1 MCEEEIFHEALA
13 RRNPEER
20 AAYLEAVCGGDA
32 ALRASVEALLQAD
45 VGASR
50 FMERPPDPA
59 ATVDL
64 PLSESPGMMI
74 GPYKLLQE
82 IAEGGMG
89 TVFMAEQVEPVRRM
103 VALKLVRPGM
113 GSRQII
119 ARFEAERQA
128 LAMMDHPNIAKVLDA
143 GATPTGRPYFV
154 MELVKGVP
162 ITHFCDQYHLSPRER
177 LELFIPVC
185 QAVQHAHQK
194 GVIHRD
200 LKPSN
205 ILVARYDDRPVPK
218 VIDFGVAK
226 ATGPRLTERTLFTQY
241 GQLVGTLEYMSPEQA
256 AFNALD
262 IDTRSDIYSLGVLM
276 YELLT
281 GSTPFERER
290 LRTAAFDEVL
300 RIIREEEPPRP
311 STRLSTTEELPS
323 ISVNRGMEPRQLSGL
338 LRRELDWV
346 VMKALEKD
354 RNRRYESAGAFAA
367 DVRRYLDDEPV
378 HACPP
383 SAGYRLRKFVRRNR
397 GPVAA
402 AVALALILIVG
413 AGSVWAVQAKA
424 DRERAAAAAERATR
438 QAATNASIAAAIREA
453 SERADEA
460 WGVTDYP
467 DRMQRATDAAV
478 AAVRRADGF
487 SAGGLADDVTR
498 ARLEDMRRA
507 VDDLARHTRLIIASA
522 DNSRR
527 FADEMGGAVSNAR
540 SGLCR
545 RAREAVGQFGLD
557 PIDGQADE
565 VARAVAASRIRDA
578 LLGVL
583 LEWHK
588 HATMLAGRLRNNPG
602 GSDLPADAPVVADR
616 LGRVIRL
623 ARQRSGGAY
632 ARWQELLD
640 RGDVPG
646 LVAFA
651 ESPDGLAFRSTLLSA
666 MGRDLAHAGAHP
678 ACRGYLKAAVE
689 RYPHDAWLHNDLA
702 RACELMA
709 PPNHAE
715 ALRHCAAASAL
726 QPDCAWFLV
735 TVASNYALLGAYDQA
750 IEGYRKVIAMS
761 PFYTAHAHLWMG
773 EALSK
778 KKEWGAAIAALRE
791 AIRLV
796 QERRFQMMLPSAH
809 LALGT
814 ALAGAGQHADS
825 LQEMRAALQQTPTLA
840 DDPRSALRYNAACL
854 AMNCADGKGMNTPAP
869 AERTAYRKQALGL
882 LTTELAAI
890 RKLNATDRAFV
901 HRMMEHWL
909 RDSDLA
915 SGREPTAV
923 ELLPPDEREAW
934 RKLWADVRELRD
946 RSAPQADKLHKSK

>member
-1 MCEEEIFHEALA
+1 MSEEEIFHQALA
-13 RRNPEER
+13 RRDPEER
-20 AAYLEAVCGGDA
+20 AAYLEQACGGDA
-32 ALRASVEALLQAD
+32 ALRDSVEALLQAD
-45 VGASR
+45 VGATG
-50 FMERPPDPA
+50 FMDRPPPDPA
-59 ATVDL
+59 ATVDE
-64 PLSESPGMMI
+64 PGSERPGTVI
-74 GPYKLLQE
+74 GHYKLLQD
-82 IAEGGMG
+82 IGEGGMG

-113 GSRQII
+113 DSRQII
-119 ARFEAERQA
+119 ARFEAERKA

-162 ITHFCDQYHLSPRER
+162 ITEYCDQNHLSPRER
-177 LELFIPVC
+177 LALFVPVC

-226 ATGPRLTERTLFTQY
+226 ATGPKLTERTLFTHY

-311 STRLSTTEELPS
+311 STRLSSTEELPS
-323 ISVNRGMEPRQLSGL
+323 ISANRGMEPRQLSGL

-378 HACPP
+378 HAYPP
-383 SAGYRLRKFVRRNR
+383 SAGYRLRKFMRRNR

-402 AVALALILIVG
+402 SLALALMLIVG
-413 AGSVWAVQAKA
+413 AALVWAVQARA

-438 QAATNASIAAAIREA
+438 RASASASVAEAIREA
-453 SERADEA
+453 GERADEA

-478 AAVRRADGF
+478 AAVRRANDF
-487 SAGGLADDVTR
+487 AAGGLADDVTR
-498 ARLEDMRRA
+498 AGLEATRPA

-527 FADEMGGAVSNAR
+527 FADEMGGTVAGAQA
-540 SGLCR
+540 GLCR
-545 RAREAVGQFGLD
+545 RAREAVRQFGLD
-557 PIDGQADE
+557 PIHGQADE
-565 VARAVAASRIRDA
+565 VARAVAYSRIRDV

-583 LEWHK
+583 LEWHR
-588 HATMLAGRLRNNPG
+588 HATKLAERLRKDPG
-602 GSDLPADAPVVADR
+602 RSDLPADAPVVADR
-616 LGRVIRL
+616 LGRVIRS
-623 ARQRSGGAY
+623 ARQRSGVAY
-632 ARWQELLD
+632 ARWQNLLD

-651 ESPDGLAFRSTLLSA
+651 DSPDGLAFRSTLLSA
-666 MGRDLAHAGAHP
+666 MGRDLKQAKAHP
-678 ACRGYLKAAVE
+678 ACRAYLRAAVE
-689 RYPHDAWLHNDLA
+689 RYPHDAWLHTDLA
-702 RACELMA
+702 EACGLVA

-715 ALRHCAAASAL
+715 ALRHYAAASAL

-735 TVASNYALLGAYDQA
+735 MVARSYAALGAYDQA

-791 AIRLV
+791 AIRLLP
-796 QERRFQMMLPSAH
+796 ERSPMYLPSAYAA
-809 LALGT
+809 LASAGRHAEALEEFIT
-814 ALAGAGQHADS
+814 ALD
-825 LQEMRAALQQTPTLA
+825 RNPTMA
-840 DDPRSALRYNAACL
+840 EDPRNHLRYNAACV
-854 AMNCADGKGMNTPAP
+854 AMNCADGKGLNTPAP
-869 AERTAYRKQALGL
+869 EKRVAYRKKSLEL
-882 LTTELAAI
+882 LTAELAAI
-890 RKLNATDRAFV
+890 RKLAATDRAFV
-901 HRMMEHWL
+901 HRMMQHWL

-923 ELLPPDEREAW
+923 ELLPPDERDAW

-946 RSAPQADKLHKSK
+946 RSAPQADPLHKSK